1 MKYYLFL
8 DECGDQ
14 NLSNFNP
21 DFPLFTLCGVI
32 VSEAVYTQIQIQ
44 VKALKHQ
51 HWPGKKIILHSRD
64 IRKCQKGFEVLFDL
78 EIKKQFYESVNS
90 ILSEND
96 YTIVCCS
103 VLKEPYIRRYGKL
116 SDVYAISLSF
126 IIERTVFLLDA
137 IQKKVATPLEMLV
150 IAEQRGKKEDNGL
163 LDYYNELMNKGT
175 YFVNKKRLKSY
186 FKSFEFRKKQDDI
199 TGLQIAD
206 LVAYPVTRYVID
218 PKAANPA
225 FEIVKNKIYTQG
237 GKMHGLKIHPSEAQ
251 ESENGKT

>member
-14 NLSNFNP
+14 NLGNFNP

-32 VSEAVYTQIQIQ
+32 VSETAYTQIQVQ
-44 VKALKHQ
+44 VEALKQ
-51 HWPGKKIILHSRD
+51 QLWAGKKIILHSRD
-64 IRKCQKGFEVLFDL
+64 IRKCQKGFEVLFDM

-90 ILSEND
+90 ILSGND

-126 IIERTVFLLDA
+126 IIERAVFLLDA
-137 IQKKVATPLEMLV
+137 VQKTSTTPMEIHV
-150 IAEQRGKKEDNGL
+150 IAEQRGKKEDKGL
-163 LDYYNELMNKGT
+163 QDYYNELMTKGT
-175 YFVNKKRLKSY
+175 YFVNKKRLKNY
-186 FKSFEFRKKQDDI
+186 FKSFQFSKKQDDV

-206 LVAYPVTRYVID
+206 LVAYPVTRYVLD

-225 FEIVKNKIYTQG
+225 FEIIKPRIYTQG
-237 GKMHGLKIHPSEAQ
+237 GKMYGLKIHPSEVT
-251 ESENGKT
+251 EKGNT

>member
-32 VSEAVYTQIQIQ
+32 VSEVAYTQIQKE
-44 VKALKHQ
+44 VEVLKQ
-51 HWPGKKIILHSRD
+51 RLWPGRKIILHSRD
-64 IRKCQKGFEVLFDL
+64 IRKCQRGFEVLFDL

-126 IIERTVFLLDA
+126 IIERSVFLLDA
-137 IQKKVATPLEMLV
+137 IQKKVTTPLEMHV
-150 IAEQRGKKEDNGL
+150 IAEQRGKKEDNVL
-163 LDYYNELMNKGT
+163 LEYYNELMSKGT
-175 YFVNKKRLKSY
+175 YFVNKKRIKSY

-206 LVAYPVTRYVID
+206 LVAYPITLHLLDQSRKV
-218 PKAANPA
+218 
-225 FEIVKNKIYTQG
+225 
-237 GKMHGLKIHPSEAQ
+237 H
-251 ESENGKT
+251 